1 MVKPTIDALTA
12 TVPQLGQSA
21 AEFDANTNDF
31 LPQLVPLQAQI
42 NVAVDWVE
50 DQVTAI
56 GFSASEASDAA
67 DEAEFAQAAAMASAN
82 YIGAWSSLTG
92 ALAPPA
98 SVSHSGKVW
107 LLIAGLADVTA
118 NEPGVDAGWIDIT
131 AFSGDYSDLDNLPT
145 LGTAAARNTGITE
158 NTVPLLGAGGELP
171 AVGGT
176 NLTGI
181 VGTGLSRASK
191 TTITSGVGSVDIALP
206 PGKGAILIEGRGI
219 TFSGKSVKLETSTD
233 GVTFAGSAGDY
244 RHGKAGTP
252 SSILISYTTGDETSF
267 WGVLRGAN
275 NPNAYFSGE
284 FFSTVDGLN
293 SEAPNV
299 GTRFVKEAVTHI
311 RISSSS
317 SAFTGGEILVSQVLE
332 VS

>member
-1 MVKPTIDALTA
+1 MPDPTFPAAPNPIASRARPATFSGDNDAALAWEAAFRDKLASAVPWFSDAVTSVSGFA
-12 TVPQLGQSA
+12 T
-21 AEFDANTNDF
+21 T
-31 LPQLVPLQAQI
+31 
-42 NVAVDWVE
+42 
-50 DQVTAI
+50 
-56 GFSASEASDAA
+56 ASDAA
-67 DEAEFAQAAAMASAN
+67 DEAELAEAAALASAN
-82 YIGAWSSLTG
+82 YVGAWSSLGG
-92 ALAPPA
+92 ALTPPA

-171 AVGGT
+171 AVGGA
-176 NLTGI
+176 NLIGI
-181 VGTGLSRASK
+181 GGTGLSKAVK
-191 TTITSGVGSVDIALP
+191 TTITSGVASVDIALP

-219 TFSGKSVKLETSTD
+219 TFANRSVILQTSTD

-252 SSILISYTTGDETSF
+252 SSILVSYTAGDEVSF

-275 NPNAYFSGE
+275 DLSAYFSTE
-284 FFSTVDGLN
+284 FFSTVEGLN
-293 SEAPNV
+293 AETPVV
-299 GTRFVKEAVTHI
+299 GTRFVKGAVTHLSLI
-311 RISSSS
+311 HI
-317 SAFTGGEILVSQVLE
+317 
-332 VS
+332 